1 MRSELFIFRRL
12 EASANEA
19 SKEKDDAKNKV
30 GKYNNDNCINLVILY
45 QQRRMGIIECHELD
59 KREEFFLL
67 LDGRI
72 QDFNQV
78 WVSRPQ

>member
-30 GKYNNDNCINLVILY
+30 GKYNENCINLVILY
-45 QQRRMGIIECHELD
+45 QQGEWE
-59 KREEFFLL
+59 
-67 LDGRI
+67 
-72 QDFNQV
+72 
-78 WVSRPQ
+78 